1 MRDFSSL
8 ANFMKTLFLLLI
20 ALTSLSFSSTAE
32 ESTLSATQHSYI
44 QNKQKLVI
52 AKPMYLFNQVWE
64 DFVVNRNQDTCDSVQ
79 GMLRGYL
86 NIEVEVK
93 EYFSSRALLSAIAS
107 GEADLT
113 IGFAETRRRAEQ
125 FEFSDSLYDIQN
137 VYWYRDDVA
146 KNTPHDQLKW
156 VCIKSSLF
164 CQLLNQ
170 QGVSDPMVVNSTSE
184 LLPAIANGFADAT
197 ILDLTS
203 VQSYYS
209 VMTPGEW
216 QGALSF
222 SQDLPKFPVQIM
234 MNQNDSMMHSII
246 EKFILDKEND
256 IANLSSEQF
265 YHFYDDLVNQ
275 IIQSQYGKRPIR
287 FTVTEGIYPYSYF
300 DPTTQEAVGFIH
312 DAIKLI
318 SRKLGL
324 KFEYVPPEGRNII
337 DMLKNGEVEFL
348 PGFDVENVDS
358 TQFIASKPF
367 MTFEWALI
375 ETNRESVN
383 KKTAILDRTGY
394 FIPKSSLE
402 DHLADAL
409 IYKDMDSIITAMSN
423 GQITHAY
430 IPKSIANLYIFN
442 GYDALFNIVPQTA
455 EVSLQ
460 RKMGVILN
468 PSSSFLQSVID
479 SAISVTTQ
487 NEIDLL
493 TLKHHYIVAQY
504 GFSEERIVA
513 YTLAISGVIFALITF
528 GLMKTR
534 RLSLSLS
541 RAQQSEQRSYD
552 QIQWLT
558 TLLDNL
564 PSLIAI
570 HDKSG
575 QLVLSNSA
583 FDKQMAHCFT
593 QQHDENPEFC
603 WLRDNDEKTGNKLG
617 VWSTIKCDC
626 SAGEQ
631 HFRVIR
637 QCLANASEKDPYVIT
652 VLDDLTRWEKQQR
665 ELEISNKKA
674 QEAIKA
680 RDLFLA
686 IVSHELRTPIAAMI
700 GLMELLSTKIENKD
714 DMELLSNAQLSAE
727 RLKLLVSDILD
738 ISKMEAN
745 QLHLESKTS
754 NIYDELCPIFRT
766 FESNA
771 RLNNLNFKLD
781 WKVDS
786 ISRASLDWLRVTQ
799 ILNNL
804 LNNAIKFTENG
815 FVLVTVK
822 TSSEQLQ
829 LSITD
834 TGCGMSD
841 QQIARAFQPFAQGDR
856 SISRRYGGT
865 GLGIT
870 VVQRLVNMMNG
881 DLKIESKLGLGTK
894 VSVSLPIKGTASPV
908 KVVTPMHSED
918 REILAW
924 FKAWKVDNQMNDYSQ
939 AIERSTQWQNLY
951 PDLLLS
957 DITAQGK
964 SVTHAP
970 ASEYHFTGTVLIA
983 DDDPINRLLFA
994 KQLKRFGLKTVIVK
1008 DGQEAMEEL
1017 ENSETLVDIIITDC
1031 HMPNMDGYQLTEKI
1045 RSLDKLK
1052 HLPIIGC
1059 TAEDSKLVIEKAER
1073 VGMDQV
1079 IYKPYSFEEL
1089 ACAIEELLPQQA
1101 VETIQTDQSWAQ
1113 NYSPEEQLQMATVIL
1128 DSFSSDKA
1136 MLLEPDPNIN
1146 AIAHR
1151 IKGSASLLG
1160 LDSLNHAAKDCE
1172 KNAEAPMYCHKL
1184 IEELDLAIASAQA
1197 VINRLDS
1204 L

>member
-1 MRDFSSL
+1 
-8 ANFMKTLFLLLI
+8 MKNIINCI
-20 ALTSLSFSSTAE
+20 ALILISISSSFASDE
-32 ESTLSATQHSYI
+32 LVTQEQLQYLQTKKTI
-44 QNKQKLVI
+44 VI
-52 AKPMYLFNQVWE
+52 AKPTYLYKRVWE
-64 DFVVNRNQDTCDSVQ
+64 DLTINKNHRSESEIVQLLEQKLGIDIVVKDYV
-79 GMLRGYL
+79 
-86 NIEVEVK
+86 
-93 EYFSSRALLSAIAS
+93 SSRALHEAIKN

-113 IGFAETRRRAEQ
+113 FGYAQTKERDKHFA
-125 FEFSDSLYDIQN
+125 FSNSLYDIPN
-137 VYWYRDDVA
+137 VYWYRDENTQ
-146 KNTPHDQLKW
+146 NTPKKELTW
-156 VCIKSSLF
+156 ACIRNSMF
-164 CQLLNQ
+164 CQVIKD
-170 QGVSDPMVVNSTSE
+170 QGNSKVIFVNNTPE
-184 LLPAIANGFADAT
+184 LITALSVGNADAT
-197 ILDLTS
+197 VLDLTS
-203 VQSYYS
+203 IQSYYS
-209 VMTPGEW
+209 VVTPGEW
-216 QGALSF
+216 QGNLEYSREIPSF
-222 SQDLPKFPVQIM
+222 SIQVM
-234 MNQNDSMMHSII
+234 MRKEDKQLKSIVDRLLI
-246 EKFILDKEND
+246 SKAED
-256 IANLSSEQF
+256 IALRYSDYF
-265 YHFYDDLVNQ
+265 FHFYDDLINQ
-275 IIQSQYGKRPIR
+275 VLEGEYDRQTIR
-287 FTVTEGIYPYSYF
+287 YTVSENIYPYSYL
-300 DPTTQEAVGFIH
+300 DPASKKTVGFIH
-312 DAIKLI
+312 DAIALI
-318 SRKLGL
+318 SRKLGVS
-324 KFEYVPPEGRNII
+324 FEYIPPDGKDIV
-337 DMLKNGEVEFL
+337 DMLRNREVEFL
-348 PGFDVENVDS
+348 PGFDVEQPNNQEF
-358 TQFIASKPF
+358 QFSQPF
-367 MTFEWALI
+367 MTLDWAYT
-375 ETNRESVN
+375 EAN
-383 KKTAILDRTGY
+383 KPWDVKRTAILDRTGY
-394 FIPKSSLE
+394 FIQKDSLNT
-402 DHLADAL
+402 DLADAVLYQDIDSL
-409 IYKDMDSIITAMSN
+409 INDMSN
-423 GQITHAY
+423 GKITHAY
-430 IPKSIANLYIFN
+430 IPQSIANLYVYNRYGNIFHIIAS
-442 GYDALFNIVPQTA
+442 DESI
-455 EVSLQ
+455 SLS
-460 RKMGVILN
+460 RKMGVILRKD
-468 PSSSFLQSVID
+468 STFLQNVIN
-479 SAISVTTQ
+479 SAVSLTTQ

-493 TLKHHYIVAQY
+493 TLKHHNITAQY
-504 GFSEERIVA
+504 GYSKERIIA
-513 YTLAISGVIFALITF
+513 YTLMISCVVFALIIF
-528 GLMKTR
+528 GLVRTR

-603 WLRDNDEKTGNKLG
+603 WLRDNDEKTRNKLG

-626 SAGEQ
+626 SGGEQ

-665 ELEISNKKA
+665 ELEVSNKKA

-870 VVQRLVNMMNG
+870 VVQRLVNMMDG

-894 VSVSLPIKGTASPV
+894 VSVSLPIKGTASPI

-957 DITAQGK
+957 DISAQGK

-1101 VETIQTDQSWAQ
+1101 VETIQADQSWAQ

-1136 MLLEPDPNIN
+1136 MLLEPNPNIK

-1172 KNAEAPMYCHKL
+1172 KNAEDPMYCHKL

>member
-1 MRDFSSL
+1 
-8 ANFMKTLFLLLI
+8 
-20 ALTSLSFSSTAE
+20 
-32 ESTLSATQHSYI
+32 
-44 QNKQKLVI
+44 
-52 AKPMYLFNQVWE
+52 MYRFNYVWE
-64 DFVVNRNQDTCDSVQ
+64 DLVAARDQGTCNNIHELLEQ
-79 GMLRGYL
+79 YL
-86 NIEVEVK
+86 NVDIEIK
-93 EYFSSRALLSAIAS
+93 EYFSSRALFSAIAA
-107 GEADLT
+107 GEADLA
-113 IGFAETRRRAEQ
+113 IGFAETGTRADR
-125 FEFSDSLYDIQN
+125 FEFSERLFEVQN

-146 KNTPHDQLKW
+146 KNTPHHQLKW
-156 VCIKSSLF
+156 VCIKGSLF
-164 CQLLNQ
+164 CELLND
-170 QGVSDPMVVNSTSE
+170 QGISDPMLVSSSAE

-222 SQDLPKFPVQIM
+222 SQELPKFPIQLM
-234 MNQNDSMMHSII
+234 MNKNDHLLHSIVD
-246 EKFILDKEND
+246 KFLIAKSDD
-256 IANLSSEQF
+256 IANLSSNYF
-265 YHFYDDLVNQ
+265 YHFYDELVTQ
-275 IIQSQYGKRPIR
+275 VIQSQYGKRPIR
-287 FTVTEGIYPYSYF
+287 FTVTEEIYPYSYF
-300 DPTTQEAVGFIH
+300 DPTTQETVGFIH

-324 KFEYVPPEGRNII
+324 KFEYVPPAGKDII

-348 PGFDVENVDS
+348 PGFDVHGIDHS
-358 TQFIASKPF
+358 QFIASEPF
-367 MTFEWALI
+367 MTFQWALI
-375 ETNRESVN
+375 KANRDTTNGH
-383 KKTAILDRTGY
+383 TAVLDRTGY
-394 FIPKSSLE
+394 FVPKSSLKG
-402 DHLADAL
+402 HLADAI
-409 IYKDMDSIITAMSN
+409 IYKDMDTIIKDMSN
-423 GQITHAY
+423 GDLAYAY
-430 IPKSIANLYIFN
+430 IPESIANLYIFN
-442 GYDALFNIVPQTA
+442 GYDAVFNIIPQT
-455 EVSLQ
+455 EDVYLERQ
-460 RKMGVILN
+460 MGVIFN
-468 PSSSFLQSVID
+468 PSASFLKNVID
-479 SAISVTTQ
+479 SAISLTTQ

-493 TLKHHYIVAQY
+493 TLKHHNIIAQY
-504 GFSEERIVA
+504 GYSEERIVA
-513 YTLAISGVIFALITF
+513 YTLAVAGVIFALITF
-528 GLMKTR
+528 GLIKTR

-541 RAQQSEQRSYD
+541 RAQQSQQRSYD

-558 TLLDNL
+558 TLLNNL

-570 HDKSG
+570 HDKNG

-583 FDKQMAHCFT
+583 FDQQMTTCSTYKA
-593 QQHDENPEFC
+593 EANSPFC
-603 WLRDNDEKTGNKLG
+603 WLRGGDERNDCQLG

-626 SAGEQ
+626 CGGEQ

-637 QCLANASEKDPYVIT
+637 QCLANGSEADPYVIT
-652 VLDDLTRWEKQQR
+652 VLDDLTKWKKQQR
-665 ELEISNKKA
+665 ELEVSNKKA

-700 GLMELLSTKIENKD
+700 GLMELLSTKIENRD
-714 DMELLSNAQLSAE
+714 DMELLNNAQLSAE

-745 QLHLESKTS
+745 QLHLESKLS
-754 NIYDELCPIFRT
+754 NIYEELCPIFRT
-766 FESNA
+766 FETNA

-781 WKVDS
+781 WKVS
-786 ISRASLDWLRVTQ
+786 AISNAKLDWLRVTQ
-799 ILNNL
+799 VLNNL
-804 LNNAIKFTENG
+804 LNNAVKFTENG
-815 FVLVTVK
+815 FILVSVK
-822 TSSEQLQ
+822 TSENQLQ

-834 TGCGMSD
+834 TGCGMSE
-841 QQIARAFQPFAQGDR
+841 QQILRAFQPFAQGDR

-881 DLKIESKLGLGTK
+881 ELQIESKLGLGTK
-894 VSVSLPIKGTASPV
+894 VTVELPIQGTVSKFNVESPIY
-908 KVVTPMHSED
+908 SED

-924 FKAWKVDNQMNDYSQ
+924 LKVWKITNQMNDYSQ
-939 AIERSTQWQNLY
+939 VIERSTQWQNLY

-957 DITAQGK
+957 ELTSQGK
-964 SVTHAP
+964 NITHAP

-1017 ENSETLVDIIITDC
+1017 ENSETMVDIVITDC
-1031 HMPNMDGYQLTEKI
+1031 HMPNMDGYQLTENI

-1073 VGMDQV
+1073 VGMNQV
-1079 IYKPYSFEEL
+1079 IYKPDSFEEL
-1089 ACAIEELLPQQA
+1089 AFALEQLLPQQKT
-1101 VETIQTDQSWAQ
+1101 ETNQADQSWAQ
-1113 NYSPEEQLQMATVIL
+1113 QYNPDEQLQMATVIL

-1136 MLLEPDPNIN
+1136 MLLESNPNVK

-1151 IKGSASLLG
+1151 VKGSASLLG
-1160 LDSLNHAAKDCE
+1160 LESLNHAAKDCE
-1172 KNAEAPMYCHKL
+1172 KNAENPMYCHKL
-1184 IEELDLAIASAQA
+1184 IEELDLAIASARA
-1197 VINRLDS
+1197 VIKQLDS

>member
-1 MRDFSSL
+1 
-8 ANFMKTLFLLLI
+8 MKTLLLLLI
-20 ALTSLSFSSTAE
+20 ILTSLSFSSIAE
-32 ESTLSATQHSYI
+32 EVKLSPAQQSYL
-44 QNKQKLVI
+44 QSRQKLVL
-52 AKPMYLFNQVWE
+52 AKPMYRFNYVWE
-64 DFVVNRNQDTCDSVQ
+64 DLVASRKQNTRDKIQELLEQ
-79 GMLRGYL
+79 YL
-86 NIEVEVK
+86 DVEIEIR
-93 EYFSSRALLSAIAS
+93 EYFSSRALFSAIAT
-107 GEADLT
+107 GEADLA
-113 IGFAETRRRAEQ
+113 IGFAEAGIRAEQ
-125 FEFSDSLYDIQN
+125 FEFSERLYEVQN

-146 KNTPHDQLKW
+146 KNTPHHQLKW
-156 VCIKSSLF
+156 VCIKGSLF
-164 CQLLNQ
+164 CELLNNI
-170 QGVSDPMVVNSTSE
+170 GITDPMFVSSSAE

-203 VQSYYS
+203 IQSYYS

-216 QGALSF
+216 QGALAF
-222 SQDLPKFPVQIM
+222 DQDLPKFPIQLM
-234 MNQNDSMMHSII
+234 MNKNDSLLHSVVD
-246 EKFILDKEND
+246 KFLIAKEND
-256 IANLSSEQF
+256 INKLASNYF
-265 YHFYDDLVNQ
+265 YHFYDELVHQ
-275 IIQSQYGKRPIR
+275 VIQSQYGKRPIR
-287 FTVTEGIYPYSYF
+287 FTVTEEIYPYSYF
-300 DPTTQEAVGFIH
+300 DPTTQETVGFIH

-324 KFEYVPPEGRNII
+324 KFEYVPPAGKDII
-337 DMLKNGEVEFL
+337 EMLKNGEVEFL
-348 PGFDVENVDS
+348 PGFDVKSVDAS
-358 TQFIASKPF
+358 LFIASEPF
-367 MTFEWALI
+367 MTFQWALI
-375 ETNRESVN
+375 KTNHDSAHDR
-383 KKTAILDRTGY
+383 TAILDRTGY
-394 FIPKSSLE
+394 FVPKSSLE
-402 DHLADAL
+402 GHLADAI
-409 IYKDMDSIITAMSN
+409 IYKNMDSIIKDMSN
-423 GQITHAY
+423 GDLAYAY
-430 IPKSIANLYIFN
+430 IPESIANLYIFN
-442 GYDALFNIVPQTA
+442 GYDALFNIVPQTKDVYL
-455 EVSLQ
+455 ERQ
-460 RKMGVILN
+460 MGVIFTPN
-468 PSSSFLQSVID
+468 ASFLKCVID
-479 SAISVTTQ
+479 SAISLTTQ

-493 TLKHHYIVAQY
+493 TLKHHNIIAQY
-504 GFSEERIVA
+504 GYSEERIVA
-513 YTLAISGVIFALITF
+513 YTLAVAGVIFALITF
-528 GLMKTR
+528 GLVKTR

-541 RAQQSEQRSYD
+541 RAQQSQQRSYD

-558 TLLDNL
+558 TLLNNL

-570 HDKSG
+570 HDKNS
-575 QLVLSNSA
+575 QLILSNSA
-583 FDKQMAHCFT
+583 FDKQMATCFT
-593 QQHDENPEFC
+593 YKDEANSPFC
-603 WLRDNDEKTGNKLG
+603 WLRDNDEHKGNQLG

-626 SAGEQ
+626 NGGEQ

-637 QCLANASEKDPYVIT
+637 QSLANGAEADPYVIT
-652 VLDDLTRWEKQQR
+652 VLDDLTKWEKQQR

-786 ISRASLDWLRVTQ
+786 ISKASLDWLRVTQ

-870 VVQRLVNMMNG
+870 VVQRLVNMMDG
-881 DLKIESKLGLGTK
+881 ELKIESKLGLGTK
-894 VSVSLPIKGTASPV
+894 VSVTLPIKGTATPL

-939 AIERSTQWQNLY
+939 VIERSTQWQNLY

-1017 ENSETLVDIIITDC
+1017 ESSETLVDIIITDC

-1101 VETIQTDQSWAQ
+1101 VETIQADQSWVQ

-1136 MLLEPDPNIN
+1136 MLLEPNPNIK

-1160 LDSLNHAAKDCE
+1160 LDSLNRAAKDCE
-1172 KNAEAPMYCHKL
+1172 KNAEDPMYCHKL

-1197 VINRLDS
+1197 VIKQLDS

>member
-1 MRDFSSL
+1 MPRLYIVSNIMKNFLIYFFS
-8 ANFMKTLFLLLI
+8 LLPLSFQ
-20 ALTSLSFSSTAE
+20 SLSSE
-32 ESTLSATQHSYI
+32 INLSDEQLNYLRSKKTI
-44 QNKQKLVI
+44 VV
-52 AKPMYLFNQVWE
+52 AKPAHLFNQAWE
-64 DFVVNRNQDTCDSVQ
+64 GVILKRNKQETEEIASKLKRDLGVDIQ
-79 GMLRGYL
+79 
-86 NIEVEVK
+86 VK
-93 EYFSSRALLSAIAS
+93 EYYSTRKVLDAIAT
-107 GEADLT
+107 GEVDVT
-113 IGFAETRRRAEQ
+113 IGYAETRERVEQ
-125 FEFSDSLYDIQN
+125 FSFSDSLYDIQN
-137 VYWYRDDVA
+137 VYWYRDEIA
-146 KNTPHDQLKW
+146 KNSPKNELTW
-156 VCIKSSLF
+156 ACVRGSLF
-164 CQLLNQ
+164 CQILEDKELSQ
-170 QGVSDPMVVNSTSE
+170 ILFVNSSAE
-184 LLPAIANGFADAT
+184 LLSTLSHGTADAT
-197 ILDLTS
+197 VLDLTS
-203 VQSYYS
+203 IQSYYS
-209 VMTPGEW
+209 VVTPGEW
-216 QGALSF
+216 QGVLSF
-222 SQDLPKFPVQIM
+222 SKDLPLFPVQLMLSKKDTELIG
-234 MNQNDSMMHSII
+234 II
-246 EKFILDKEND
+246 DQFLESQFED
-256 IANLSSEQF
+256 IVSLSSDYF
-265 YHFYDDLVNQ
+265 YHFYDDLINQ
-275 IIQSQYGKRPIR
+275 VIKSQYGTRTVR
-287 FTVTEGIYPYSYF
+287 YTVTENIYPYSYF
-300 DPTTQEAVGFIH
+300 DPTAQQTVGFIH
-312 DAIKLI
+312 DTIKLI
-318 SRKLGL
+318 SRKLGIA
-324 KFEYVPPEGRNII
+324 FEYVPPQGKDIVEMLRN
-337 DMLKNGEVEFL
+337 KEVEFL
-348 PGFDVENVDS
+348 PGFDVENPVDK
-358 TQFIASKPF
+358 QFLTSKPF
-367 MTFEWALI
+367 MTFKWAYI
-375 ETNRESVN
+375 KANKESTSN
-383 KKTAILDRTGY
+383 KTAILDRTGY
-394 FIPKSSLE
+394 FIPKESLE
-402 DHLADAL
+402 RDLMDAVL
-409 IYKDMDSIITAMSN
+409 YQDIESLVKDMRNGIISD
-423 GQITHAY
+423 AY
-430 IPKSIANLYIFN
+430 IPQSIANLYVYN
-442 GYDALFNIVPQTA
+442 GYNAVFDIVPQTD
-455 EVSLQ
+455 EVPLS

-468 PSSSFLQSVID
+468 KDSTFLLNVIN
-479 SAISVTTQ
+479 SAISLTTQ
-487 NEIDLL
+487 NEVDLL
-493 TLKHHYIVAQY
+493 TLKHHNITAQY
-504 GFSEERIVA
+504 GFSKERIVF
-513 YTLAISGVIFALITF
+513 YTLAVSGVIFALITF
-528 GLMKTR
+528 GLIKTR

-570 HDKSG
+570 HDKNG
-575 QLVLSNSA
+575 QLILSNNA
-583 FDKQMAHCFT
+583 FDKQMAACFT
-593 QQHDENPEFC
+593 QQLGENPEFC
-603 WLRDNDEKTGNKLG
+603 WLRDNDEKTGNQLG

-626 SAGEQ
+626 SGGEQ

-637 QCLANASEKDPYVIT
+637 QCLENTPEAEPYVIT

-665 ELEISNKKA
+665 ELEISNQKA

-745 QLHLESKTS
+745 QLHLESKKS

-766 FESNA
+766 FETNA

-781 WKVDS
+781 WKVNS
-786 ISRASLDWLRVTQ
+786 ISSASLDWLRVTQ

-815 FVLVTVK
+815 FVLVTIKV
-822 TSSEQLQ
+822 TTEQLQ
-829 LSITD
+829 LAITD

-841 QQIARAFQPFAQGDR
+841 QQITRAFQPFAQGDH

-870 VVQRLVNMMNG
+870 VVQRLVNMMDGTLN
-881 DLKIESKLGLGTK
+881 IESKVGLGTK
-894 VSVSLPIKGTASPV
+894 VTVSMPIKGTVSPV
-908 KVVTPMHSED
+908 KVMNPVHSED

-924 FKAWKVDNQMNDYSQ
+924 LRAWKVDNQMNDYSH

-951 PDLLLS
+951 PDLLMS
-957 DITAQGK
+957 DITSQGT

-994 KQLKRFGLKTVIVK
+994 KQLKRFGLKTIIVK

-1017 ENSETLVDIIITDC
+1017 ENSEKLVDIIITDC

-1089 ACAIEELLPQQA
+1089 ACAIEELLPQQKT
-1101 VETIQTDQSWAQ
+1101 ETAQADQSWAQ

-1136 MLLEPDPNIN
+1136 MLLEPNPNIK

-1160 LDSLNHAAKDCE
+1160 LDSLNHAAKECE
-1172 KNAEAPMYCHKL
+1172 KNAEDSMYCHKI
-1184 IEELDLAIASAQA
+1184 IEELNLAIASAQA

>member
-1 MRDFSSL
+1 
-8 ANFMKTLFLLLI
+8 MKNIINCI
-20 ALTSLSFSSTAE
+20 ALILISISSSFASDE
-32 ESTLSATQHSYI
+32 LVTQEQLQYLQTKKTI
-44 QNKQKLVI
+44 VI
-52 AKPMYLFNQVWE
+52 AKPTYLYKRVWE
-64 DFVVNRNQDTCDSVQ
+64 DLTINKNHRSESEIVQLLEQKLGIDIVVKDYV
-79 GMLRGYL
+79 
-86 NIEVEVK
+86 
-93 EYFSSRALLSAIAS
+93 SSRALHEAIKN

-113 IGFAETRRRAEQ
+113 FGYAQTKERDKHFA
-125 FEFSDSLYDIQN
+125 FSNSLYDIPN
-137 VYWYRDDVA
+137 VYWYRDENTQ
-146 KNTPHDQLKW
+146 NTPKKELTW
-156 VCIKSSLF
+156 ACIRNSMF
-164 CQLLNQ
+164 CQVIKD
-170 QGVSDPMVVNSTSE
+170 QGNSKVIFVNNTPE
-184 LLPAIANGFADAT
+184 LITALSVGNADAT
-197 ILDLTS
+197 VLDLTS
-203 VQSYYS
+203 IQSYYS
-209 VMTPGEW
+209 VVTPGEW
-216 QGALSF
+216 QGNLEYSREIPSF
-222 SQDLPKFPVQIM
+222 SIQIM
-234 MNQNDSMMHSII
+234 MRKEDKQLKSIVDRLLI
-246 EKFILDKEND
+246 SKAED
-256 IANLSSEQF
+256 IALRYSDYF
-265 YHFYDDLVNQ
+265 FHFYDDLINQ
-275 IIQSQYGKRPIR
+275 VLEGEYDRQTIR
-287 FTVTEGIYPYSYF
+287 YTVSENIYPYSYL
-300 DPTTQEAVGFIH
+300 DPASKKTVGFIH
-312 DAIKLI
+312 DAIALI
-318 SRKLGL
+318 SRKLGVS
-324 KFEYVPPEGRNII
+324 FEYIPPDGKDIV
-337 DMLKNGEVEFL
+337 DMLRNREVEFL
-348 PGFDVENVDS
+348 PGFDVEQPNNQEF
-358 TQFIASKPF
+358 QFSQPF
-367 MTFEWALI
+367 MTLDWAYT
-375 ETNRESVN
+375 EAN
-383 KKTAILDRTGY
+383 KPWDVKRTAILDRTGY
-394 FIPKSSLE
+394 FIQKDSLNT
-402 DHLADAL
+402 DLADAVLYQDIDSL
-409 IYKDMDSIITAMSN
+409 INDMSN
-423 GQITHAY
+423 GKITHAY
-430 IPKSIANLYIFN
+430 IPQSIANLYVYNRYGNIFHIIAS
-442 GYDALFNIVPQTA
+442 DESI
-455 EVSLQ
+455 SLS
-460 RKMGVILN
+460 RKMGVILRKD
-468 PSSSFLQSVID
+468 STFLQNVIN
-479 SAISVTTQ
+479 SAVSLTTQ

-493 TLKHHYIVAQY
+493 TLKHHNITAQY
-504 GFSEERIVA
+504 GYSKERIIA
-513 YTLAISGVIFALITF
+513 YTLMISCVVFALIIF
-528 GLMKTR
+528 GLVRTR

-626 SAGEQ
+626 SGGEQ

-870 VVQRLVNMMNG
+870 VVQRLVNMMDG

-894 VSVSLPIKGTASPV
+894 VSVSLPIKGTTSPV

-957 DITAQGK
+957 DISAQGK

-970 ASEYHFTGTVLIA
+970 ASEYYFTGTVLIA

-1101 VETIQTDQSWAQ
+1101 VETIQADQSWAQ

-1136 MLLEPDPNIN
+1136 MLLEPNPNIK

-1160 LDSLNHAAKDCE
+1160 LDSLNHTAKDCE
-1172 KNAEAPMYCHKL
+1172 KNAEDPMYCHKL

>member
-1 MRDFSSL
+1 
-8 ANFMKTLFLLLI
+8 MKNIINCI
-20 ALTSLSFSSTAE
+20 ALILISISSSFASDE
-32 ESTLSATQHSYI
+32 LVTQEQLQYLQTKKTI
-44 QNKQKLVI
+44 VI
-52 AKPMYLFNQVWE
+52 AKPTYLYKRVWE
-64 DFVVNRNQDTCDSVQ
+64 DLTINKNHRSESEIVQLLEQKLGIDIVVKDYV
-79 GMLRGYL
+79 
-86 NIEVEVK
+86 
-93 EYFSSRALLSAIAS
+93 SSRALHEAIKN

-113 IGFAETRRRAEQ
+113 FGYAQTKERDKHFA
-125 FEFSDSLYDIQN
+125 FSNSLYDIPN
-137 VYWYRDDVA
+137 VYWYRDENTQ
-146 KNTPHDQLKW
+146 NTPKKELTW
-156 VCIKSSLF
+156 ACIRNSMF
-164 CQLLNQ
+164 CQVIKD
-170 QGVSDPMVVNSTSE
+170 QGNSKVIFVNNTPE
-184 LLPAIANGFADAT
+184 LITALSVGNADAT
-197 ILDLTS
+197 VLDLTS
-203 VQSYYS
+203 IQSYYS
-209 VMTPGEW
+209 VVTPGEW
-216 QGALSF
+216 QGNLEYSREIPSF
-222 SQDLPKFPVQIM
+222 SIQIM
-234 MNQNDSMMHSII
+234 MRKEDKQLKSIVDRLLI
-246 EKFILDKEND
+246 SKAED
-256 IANLSSEQF
+256 IALRYSDYF
-265 YHFYDDLVNQ
+265 FHFYDDLINQ
-275 IIQSQYGKRPIR
+275 VLEGEYDRQTIR
-287 FTVTEGIYPYSYF
+287 YTVSENIYPYSYL
-300 DPTTQEAVGFIH
+300 DPASKKTVGFIH
-312 DAIKLI
+312 DAIALI
-318 SRKLGL
+318 SRKLGVS
-324 KFEYVPPEGRNII
+324 FEYIPPDGKDIV
-337 DMLKNGEVEFL
+337 DMLRNREVEFL
-348 PGFDVENVDS
+348 PGFDVEQPNNQEF
-358 TQFIASKPF
+358 QFSQPF
-367 MTFEWALI
+367 MTLDWAYT
-375 ETNRESVN
+375 EAN
-383 KKTAILDRTGY
+383 KPWDVKRTAILDRTGY
-394 FIPKSSLE
+394 FIQKDSLNT
-402 DHLADAL
+402 DLADAVLYQDIDSL
-409 IYKDMDSIITAMSN
+409 INDMSN
-423 GQITHAY
+423 GKITHAY
-430 IPKSIANLYIFN
+430 IPQSIANLYVYNRYGNIFHIIAS
-442 GYDALFNIVPQTA
+442 DESI
-455 EVSLQ
+455 SLS
-460 RKMGVILN
+460 RKMGVILRKD
-468 PSSSFLQSVID
+468 STFLQNVIN
-479 SAISVTTQ
+479 SAVSLTTQ

-493 TLKHHYIVAQY
+493 TLKHHNITAQY
-504 GFSEERIVA
+504 GYSKERIIA
-513 YTLAISGVIFALITF
+513 YTLMISCVVFALIIF
-528 GLMKTR
+528 GLVRTR

-626 SAGEQ
+626 SGGEQ

-870 VVQRLVNMMNG
+870 VVQRLVNMMDG

-957 DITAQGK
+957 DISAQGK

-970 ASEYHFTGTVLIA
+970 ASEYYFTGTVLIA

-1101 VETIQTDQSWAQ
+1101 VETIQADQSWAQ

-1136 MLLEPDPNIN
+1136 MLLEPNPNIK

-1160 LDSLNHAAKDCE
+1160 LDSLNHTAKDCE
-1172 KNAEAPMYCHKL
+1172 KNAEDPMYCHKL

>member
-1 MRDFSSL
+1 
-8 ANFMKTLFLLLI
+8 MKNIINCI
-20 ALTSLSFSSTAE
+20 ALILISISSSFASDE
-32 ESTLSATQHSYI
+32 LVTQEQLQYLQTKKTI
-44 QNKQKLVI
+44 VI
-52 AKPMYLFNQVWE
+52 AKPTYLYKRVWE
-64 DFVVNRNQDTCDSVQ
+64 DLTINKNHRSESEIVQLLEQKLGIDIVVKDYV
-79 GMLRGYL
+79 
-86 NIEVEVK
+86 
-93 EYFSSRALLSAIAS
+93 SSRALHEAIKN

-113 IGFAETRRRAEQ
+113 FGYAQTKERDKHFA
-125 FEFSDSLYDIQN
+125 FSNSLYDIPN
-137 VYWYRDDVA
+137 VYWYRDENTQ
-146 KNTPHDQLKW
+146 NTPKKELTW
-156 VCIKSSLF
+156 ACIRNSMF
-164 CQLLNQ
+164 CQVIKD
-170 QGVSDPMVVNSTSE
+170 QGNSKVIFVNNTPE
-184 LLPAIANGFADAT
+184 LITALSVGNADAT
-197 ILDLTS
+197 VLDLTS
-203 VQSYYS
+203 IQSYYS
-209 VMTPGEW
+209 VVTPGEW
-216 QGALSF
+216 QGNLEYSREIPSF
-222 SQDLPKFPVQIM
+222 SIQIM
-234 MNQNDSMMHSII
+234 MRKEDKQLKSIVDRLLI
-246 EKFILDKEND
+246 SKAED
-256 IANLSSEQF
+256 IALRYSDYF
-265 YHFYDDLVNQ
+265 FHFYDDLINQ
-275 IIQSQYGKRPIR
+275 VLEGEYDRQTIR
-287 FTVTEGIYPYSYF
+287 YTVSENIYPYSYL
-300 DPTTQEAVGFIH
+300 DPASKKTVGFIH
-312 DAIKLI
+312 DAIALI
-318 SRKLGL
+318 SRKLGVS
-324 KFEYVPPEGRNII
+324 FEYIPPDGKDIV
-337 DMLKNGEVEFL
+337 DMLRNREVEFL
-348 PGFDVENVDS
+348 PGFDVEQPNNQEF
-358 TQFIASKPF
+358 QFSQPF
-367 MTFEWALI
+367 MTLDWAYT
-375 ETNRESVN
+375 EAN
-383 KKTAILDRTGY
+383 KPWDVKRTAILDRTGY
-394 FIPKSSLE
+394 FIQKDSLNT
-402 DHLADAL
+402 DLADAVLYQDIDSL
-409 IYKDMDSIITAMSN
+409 INDMSN
-423 GQITHAY
+423 GKITHAY
-430 IPKSIANLYIFN
+430 IPQSIANLYVYNRYGNIFHIIAS
-442 GYDALFNIVPQTA
+442 DESI
-455 EVSLQ
+455 SLS
-460 RKMGVILN
+460 RKMGVILRKD
-468 PSSSFLQSVID
+468 STFLQNVIN
-479 SAISVTTQ
+479 SAVSLTTQ

-493 TLKHHYIVAQY
+493 TLKHHNITAQY
-504 GFSEERIVA
+504 GYSKERIIA
-513 YTLAISGVIFALITF
+513 YTLMISCVVFALIIF
-528 GLMKTR
+528 GLVRTR

-603 WLRDNDEKTGNKLG
+603 WLRDNDEKTRNKLG

-626 SAGEQ
+626 SGGEQ

-665 ELEISNKKA
+665 ELEVSNKKA

-870 VVQRLVNMMNG
+870 VVQRLVNMMDG
-881 DLKIESKLGLGTK
+881 GLKIESKLGLGTK
-894 VSVSLPIKGTASPV
+894 VSVSLPIKGTASPI

-957 DITAQGK
+957 DISAQGK

-1101 VETIQTDQSWAQ
+1101 VETIQADQSWAQ

-1136 MLLEPDPNIN
+1136 MLLEPNPNIK

-1172 KNAEAPMYCHKL
+1172 KNAEDPMYCHKL

>member
-1 MRDFSSL
+1 
-8 ANFMKTLFLLLI
+8 MKNIINCI
-20 ALTSLSFSSTAE
+20 ALILISISSSFASDE
-32 ESTLSATQHSYI
+32 LVTQEQLQYLQTKKTI
-44 QNKQKLVI
+44 VI
-52 AKPMYLFNQVWE
+52 AKPTYLYKRVWE
-64 DFVVNRNQDTCDSVQ
+64 DLTINKNHRSESEIVQLLEQKLGIDIVVKDYV
-79 GMLRGYL
+79 
-86 NIEVEVK
+86 
-93 EYFSSRALLSAIAS
+93 SSRALHEAIKN

-113 IGFAETRRRAEQ
+113 FGYAQTKERDKHFA
-125 FEFSDSLYDIQN
+125 FSNSLYDIPN
-137 VYWYRDDVA
+137 VYWYRDENTQ
-146 KNTPHDQLKW
+146 NTPKKELTW
-156 VCIKSSLF
+156 ACIRNSMF
-164 CQLLNQ
+164 CQVIKD
-170 QGVSDPMVVNSTSE
+170 QGNSKVIFVNNTPE
-184 LLPAIANGFADAT
+184 LITALSVGNADAT
-197 ILDLTS
+197 VLDLTS
-203 VQSYYS
+203 IQSYYS
-209 VMTPGEW
+209 VVTPGEW
-216 QGALSF
+216 QGNLEYSREIPSF
-222 SQDLPKFPVQIM
+222 SIQIM
-234 MNQNDSMMHSII
+234 MRKEDKQLKSIVDRVLI
-246 EKFILDKEND
+246 SKAED
-256 IANLSSEQF
+256 IALRYSDYF
-265 YHFYDDLVNQ
+265 FHFYDDLINQ
-275 IIQSQYGKRPIR
+275 VLEGEYDRQTIR
-287 FTVTEGIYPYSYF
+287 YTVSENIYPYSYL
-300 DPTTQEAVGFIH
+300 DPASKKTVGFIH
-312 DAIKLI
+312 DAIALI
-318 SRKLGL
+318 SRKLGVS
-324 KFEYVPPEGRNII
+324 FEYIPPDGKDIV
-337 DMLKNGEVEFL
+337 DMLRNREVEFL
-348 PGFDVENVDS
+348 PGFDVEQPNNQEF
-358 TQFIASKPF
+358 QFSQPF
-367 MTFEWALI
+367 MTLDWAYT
-375 ETNRESVN
+375 EAN
-383 KKTAILDRTGY
+383 KPWDVKRTAILDRTGY
-394 FIPKSSLE
+394 FIQKDSLNT
-402 DHLADAL
+402 DLADAVLYQDIDSL
-409 IYKDMDSIITAMSN
+409 INDMSN
-423 GQITHAY
+423 GKITHAY
-430 IPKSIANLYIFN
+430 IPQSIANLYVYNRYGNIFHIIAS
-442 GYDALFNIVPQTA
+442 DESI
-455 EVSLQ
+455 SLS
-460 RKMGVILN
+460 RKMGVILRKD
-468 PSSSFLQSVID
+468 STFLQNVIN
-479 SAISVTTQ
+479 SAVSLTTQ

-493 TLKHHYIVAQY
+493 TLKHHNITAQY
-504 GFSEERIVA
+504 GYSKERIIA
-513 YTLAISGVIFALITF
+513 YTLMISCVVFALIIF
-528 GLMKTR
+528 GLVRTR

-603 WLRDNDEKTGNKLG
+603 WLRDNDEKTRNKLG

-626 SAGEQ
+626 SGGEQ

-665 ELEISNKKA
+665 ELEVSNKKA

-870 VVQRLVNMMNG
+870 VVQRLVNMMDG

-924 FKAWKVDNQMNDYSQ
+924 FKAWKVENQMNDCSQ

-964 SVTHAP
+964 SVVHAP

-1031 HMPNMDGYQLTEKI
+1031 HMPNKDGYQLTEKI

-1079 IYKPYSFEEL
+1079 LYKPYSFEEL
-1089 ACAIEELLPQQA
+1089 AFALEQLLPQQKT
-1101 VETIQTDQSWAQ
+1101 ETIQADQSWAQ
-1113 NYSPEEQLQMATVIL
+1113 QYNPDEQLQMATVIL

-1136 MLLEPDPNIN
+1136 MLLESNPNVK

-1151 IKGSASLLG
+1151 IKGAASLLG
-1160 LDSLNHAAKDCE
+1160 LESLNHAAKDCE
-1172 KNAEAPMYCHKL
+1172 KNAENPMYCHKL

-1197 VINRLDS
+1197 VIKQLDS

>member
-1 MRDFSSL
+1 
-8 ANFMKTLFLLLI
+8 MKNIINCI
-20 ALTSLSFSSTAE
+20 ALILISISSSFASDE
-32 ESTLSATQHSYI
+32 LVTQEQLQYLQTKKTI
-44 QNKQKLVI
+44 VI
-52 AKPMYLFNQVWE
+52 AKPTYLYKRVWE
-64 DFVVNRNQDTCDSVQ
+64 DLTINKNHRSESEIVQLLEQKLGIDIVVKDYV
-79 GMLRGYL
+79 
-86 NIEVEVK
+86 
-93 EYFSSRALLSAIAS
+93 SSRALHEAIKN

-113 IGFAETRRRAEQ
+113 FGYAQTKERDKHFA
-125 FEFSDSLYDIQN
+125 FSNSLYDIPN
-137 VYWYRDDVA
+137 VYWYRDENTQ
-146 KNTPHDQLKW
+146 NTPKKELTW
-156 VCIKSSLF
+156 ACIRNSMF
-164 CQLLNQ
+164 CQVIKD
-170 QGVSDPMVVNSTSE
+170 QGNSKVIFVNNTPE
-184 LLPAIANGFADAT
+184 LITALSVGNADAT
-197 ILDLTS
+197 VLDLTS
-203 VQSYYS
+203 IQSYYS
-209 VMTPGEW
+209 VVTPGEW
-216 QGALSF
+216 QGNLEYSREIPSF
-222 SQDLPKFPVQIM
+222 SIQIM
-234 MNQNDSMMHSII
+234 MRKEDKQLKSIVDRLLI
-246 EKFILDKEND
+246 SKAED
-256 IANLSSEQF
+256 IALRYSDYF
-265 YHFYDDLVNQ
+265 FHFYDDLINQ
-275 IIQSQYGKRPIR
+275 VLEGEYDRQTIR
-287 FTVTEGIYPYSYF
+287 YTVSENIYPYSYL
-300 DPTTQEAVGFIH
+300 DPASKKTVGFIH
-312 DAIKLI
+312 DAIALI
-318 SRKLGL
+318 SRKLGVS
-324 KFEYVPPEGRNII
+324 FEYIPPDGKDIV
-337 DMLKNGEVEFL
+337 DMLRNREVEFL
-348 PGFDVENVDS
+348 PGFDVEQPNNQEF
-358 TQFIASKPF
+358 QFSQPF
-367 MTFEWALI
+367 MTLDWAYT
-375 ETNRESVN
+375 EAN
-383 KKTAILDRTGY
+383 KPWDVKRTAILDRTGY
-394 FIPKSSLE
+394 FIQKDSLNT
-402 DHLADAL
+402 DLADAVLYQDIDSL
-409 IYKDMDSIITAMSN
+409 INDMSN
-423 GQITHAY
+423 GKITHAY
-430 IPKSIANLYIFN
+430 IPQSIANLYVYNRYGNIFHIIAS
-442 GYDALFNIVPQTA
+442 DESI
-455 EVSLQ
+455 SLS
-460 RKMGVILN
+460 RKMGVILRKD
-468 PSSSFLQSVID
+468 STFLQNVIN
-479 SAISVTTQ
+479 SAVSLTTQ

-493 TLKHHYIVAQY
+493 TLKHHNITAQY
-504 GFSEERIVA
+504 GYSKERIIA
-513 YTLAISGVIFALITF
+513 YTLMISCVVFALIIF
-528 GLMKTR
+528 GLVRTR

-603 WLRDNDEKTGNKLG
+603 WLRDNDEKTRNKLG

-626 SAGEQ
+626 SGGEQ

-665 ELEISNKKA
+665 ELEVSNKKA

-870 VVQRLVNMMNG
+870 VVQRLVNMMDG

-894 VSVSLPIKGTASPV
+894 VSVSLPIKGTASPI

-957 DITAQGK
+957 DISAQGK

-1101 VETIQTDQSWAQ
+1101 VETIQADQSWAQ

-1136 MLLEPDPNIN
+1136 MLLEPNPNIK

-1172 KNAEAPMYCHKL
+1172 KNAEDPMYCHKL

>member
-1 MRDFSSL
+1 
-8 ANFMKTLFLLLI
+8 MKNIINCI
-20 ALTSLSFSSTAE
+20 ALILISISSSFASDE
-32 ESTLSATQHSYI
+32 LVTQEQLQYLQTKKTI
-44 QNKQKLVI
+44 VI
-52 AKPMYLFNQVWE
+52 AKPTYLYKRVWE
-64 DFVVNRNQDTCDSVQ
+64 DLTINKNHRSESEIVQ
-79 GMLRGYL
+79 LLEQKLGIDIL
-86 NIEVEVK
+86 VK
-93 EYFSSRALLSAIAS
+93 DYVSSRALHEAIKN

-113 IGFAETRRRAEQ
+113 FGYAQTKERDKHFA
-125 FEFSDSLYDIQN
+125 FSNSLYDIPN
-137 VYWYRDDVA
+137 VYWYRDENTQ
-146 KNTPHDQLKW
+146 NTPKKELTW
-156 VCIKSSLF
+156 ACIRNSMF
-164 CQLLNQ
+164 CQVIKD
-170 QGVSDPMVVNSTSE
+170 QGNSKVIFVNNTPE
-184 LLPAIANGFADAT
+184 LITALSVGNADAT
-197 ILDLTS
+197 VLDLTS
-203 VQSYYS
+203 IQSYYS
-209 VMTPGEW
+209 VVTPGEW
-216 QGALSF
+216 QGNLEYSREIPSF
-222 SQDLPKFPVQIM
+222 SIQIM
-234 MNQNDSMMHSII
+234 MRKEDKQLKSIVDRLLI
-246 EKFILDKEND
+246 SKAED
-256 IANLSSEQF
+256 IALRYSDYF
-265 YHFYDDLVNQ
+265 FHFYDDLINQ
-275 IIQSQYGKRPIR
+275 VLEGEYDRQTIR
-287 FTVTEGIYPYSYF
+287 YTVSENIYPYSYL
-300 DPTTQEAVGFIH
+300 DPASKKTVGFIH
-312 DAIKLI
+312 DAIALI
-318 SRKLGL
+318 SRKLGVS
-324 KFEYVPPEGRNII
+324 FEYIPPDGKDIV
-337 DMLKNGEVEFL
+337 DMLRNREVEFL
-348 PGFDVENVDS
+348 PGFDVEQPNNQEF
-358 TQFIASKPF
+358 QFSQPF
-367 MTFEWALI
+367 MTLDWAYT
-375 ETNRESVN
+375 EAN
-383 KKTAILDRTGY
+383 KPWDVKRTAILDRTGY
-394 FIPKSSLE
+394 FIQKDSLNT
-402 DHLADAL
+402 DLADAVLYQDIDSL
-409 IYKDMDSIITAMSN
+409 INDMSN
-423 GQITHAY
+423 GKITHAY
-430 IPKSIANLYIFN
+430 IPQSIANLYVYNRYGNIFHIIAS
-442 GYDALFNIVPQTA
+442 DESI
-455 EVSLQ
+455 SLS
-460 RKMGVILN
+460 RKMGVILRKD
-468 PSSSFLQSVID
+468 STFLQNVIN
-479 SAISVTTQ
+479 SAVSLTTQ

-493 TLKHHYIVAQY
+493 TLKHHNITAQY
-504 GFSEERIVA
+504 GYSKERIIA
-513 YTLAISGVIFALITF
+513 YTLMISCVVFALIIF
-528 GLMKTR
+528 GLVRTR

-626 SAGEQ
+626 SGGEQ

-870 VVQRLVNMMNG
+870 VVQRLVNMMDG

-957 DITAQGK
+957 DISAQGK

-970 ASEYHFTGTVLIA
+970 ASEYYFTGTVLIA

-1101 VETIQTDQSWAQ
+1101 VETIQADQSWAQ

-1136 MLLEPDPNIN
+1136 MLLEPNPNIK

-1160 LDSLNHAAKDCE
+1160 LDSLNHTAKDCE
-1172 KNAEAPMYCHKL
+1172 KNAEDPMYCHKL